1 MTASPPTASITA
13 HEIASLAHFSH
24 RWLVQSHLDAG
35 RTADAHW
42 AMHMIAPDVFAEYDR
57 QIEAAFLLGYVMA
70 LAAKD

>member
-1 MTASPPTASITA
+1 
-13 HEIASLAHFSH
+13 
-24 RWLVQSHLDAG
+24 VQSHLDAG